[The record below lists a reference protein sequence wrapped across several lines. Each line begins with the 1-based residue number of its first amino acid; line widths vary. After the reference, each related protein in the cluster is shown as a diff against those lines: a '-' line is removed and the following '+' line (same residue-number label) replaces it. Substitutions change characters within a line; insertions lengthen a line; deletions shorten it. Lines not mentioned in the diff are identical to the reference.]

1 MIRKLLMAGIFS
13 GIIAG
18 ALLTLVQQFQVI
30 PLILEA
36 ETYEVQ
42 SNQHSHDSQVHEHST
57 ENTSPAEWAPN
68 NGNERT
74 LFTLM
79 TNILL
84 GIGFSLLL
92 VALMT
97 ATNHS
102 GWQLGLLWGLAGF
115 CVFYLAP
122 SFDLPPELPGS
133 IAAGLEHRQLWWLA
147 TVISTA
153 IGLGLLFLNP
163 ALTFR
168 LLGVLFII
176 APHFFTSSITVEHIS
191 QVPKEL
197 INSFIV
203 STSFANILFWSTIGT
218 FNGVFKSRFFE
229 SNPMQKIA
237 S

>member
-1 MIRKLLMAGIFS
+1 MIQKLLMAGIVS
-13 GIIAG
+13 GLIAG
-18 ALLTLVQQFQVI
+18 ALLTLVQHFHVI

-42 SNQHSHDSQVHEHST
+42 ANQHPHDNQAHSHSAQQ
-57 ENTSPAEWAPN
+57 AEWSPHD
-68 NGNERT
+68 GNERT

-92 VALMT
+92 LALMS

-102 GWQLGLLWGLAGF
+102 GWQLGLFWGLAGF
-115 CVFYLAP
+115 IVFYLAP
-122 SFDLPPELPGS
+122 SVDLPPELPGS
-133 IAAGLEHRQLWWLA
+133 VAASLEHRQLWWLA
-147 TVISTA
+147 TVVSTA
-153 IGLGLLFLNP
+153 IGLGLLFLNS

-176 APHFFTSSITVEHIS
+176 APHFFTNSITLEHVS
-191 QVPKEL
+191 EVPKEL

-203 STSFANILFWSTIGT
+203 STSFANILFWSIIGT
-218 FNGVFKSRFFE
+218 FNGIFKSRFAD
-229 SNPMQKIA
+229 STSMQKVA